1 MMKFFKEFFYYSKLE
16 RRGVLLMI
24 LLIILGIA
32 LIHKINHSAE
42 VEVVCEDSLTMMA
55 VDTIAASVKRVERIN
70 RRGVVSLRTFD
81 PNTADSATFVS
92 LGLRPWMASNIM
104 KYRLKGGRFRRVEDF
119 AKVYGLSTGQ
129 FDTLRPY
136 IVIADDDKSEVKS
149 LIIEE
154 HRDTVYKYPEGTLL
168 PINSSDTTELKKIP
182 GVGSGIAKMIVGYRN
197 RLGGY
202 YSLEQLSE
210 IHLRVDILR
219 NWLVMDSVTIR
230 RININRSGVDYM
242 RHHPYINFYQAKAI
256 REYRKRNGDIRSLN
270 TLRMMSEF
278 SEADIDRLSHYIR
291 FTDEE

>member
-42 VEVVCEDSLTMMA
+42 VEAVCEDSLTMMA

-119 AKVYGLSTGQ
+119 VKVYGLSTGQ